1 MKKIIEVL
9 QYGAND
15 IRFKT
20 DFDVEKDPQSV
31 LDVALLATMSMMTS
45 LWGGNE
51 TSVVAIIRA
60 LAIADLAASVN
71 PDKMLEEMG
80 KAAAGIA
87 KSIQEAKE
95 QFEKSGGRI
104 TTFAPGIQPGK
115 TKS

>member
-9 QYGAND
+9 QYGVND
-15 IRFKT
+15 IRFRT
-20 DFDVEKDPQSV
+20 DYDVEKNPQVV
-31 LDVALLATMSMMTS
+31 LDVAAMTTMSMMTS

-51 TSVVAIIRA
+51 TSVLAMIRA

-71 PDKMLEEMG
+71 PEKMLKEMG

-87 KSIQEAKE
+87 KSIQEAKK
-95 QFEKSGGRI
+95 QFEKAGRRI
-104 TTFAPGIQPGK
+104 TTFAPNVQPGK